1 MVRACNQLLSV
12 FKYVD
17 NILLIIMLLEG
28 WQDPECWSCLRFC
41 TFWPTSTHFFHLIHG
56 EAWSLSHGIMELWN
70 GPGTDSVGTAV
81 SLDPM
86 SVVLGLWSPGTG
98 ILRNWPIAN
107 HEEQAWTLGLLESR
121 DVGISLELGRCLIK
135 LQTSDLQPGLKCGCG
150 KSIAWVLEVEFGP
163 KSPKFLGM
171 WLEEVVQLAHC

>member
-1 MVRACNQLLSV
+1 M
-12 FKYVD
+12 
-17 NILLIIMLLEG
+17 
-28 WQDPECWSCLRFC
+28 
-41 TFWPTSTHFFHLIHG
+41 
-56 EAWSLSHGIMELWN
+56 
-70 GPGTDSVGTAV
+70 

-150 KSIAWVLEVEFGP
+150 KSIA
-163 KSPKFLGM
+163 
-171 WLEEVVQLAHC
+171 